1 MRRGRRAVLAL
12 ATAAAAILCP
22 PGTHAQSPLSTRL
35 IDAKVIRQMREHMTA
50 PIVIMTLRGT
60 NATRQTLT
68 QAEVEALDTIW
79 REQREA
85 DVKPLIASTL
95 STPLSNY
102 LTRIQAHS
110 TGLIVEIIVV
120 GNKGLNAG
128 QSSITSDMWQGDEA
142 KFQRTFGV
150 GPGAVFVDEAEWH
163 EGTGTWRAQLNLTI
177 DDPDTG
183 AAIGAA
189 TVEINLTELDRRS
202 AL

>member
-12 ATAAAAILCP
+12 ATAAIAILAP
-22 PGTHAQSPLSTRL
+22 PGTHAQVPLSNQL
-35 IDAKVIRQMREHMTA
+35 IDSKVVRQIREYMTA
-50 PIVIMTLRGT
+50 PIVIMTLRGS
-60 NATRQTLT
+60 NEARQSLT
-68 QAEVEALDTIW
+68 QAEVEGLDTIW
-79 REQREA
+79 REQRDA

-95 STPLSNY
+95 SNPLSNY

-110 TGLIVEIIVV
+110 GGLIVEIIVV

-142 KFQRTFGV
+142 KFQKTVGV
-150 GPGAVFVDEAEWH
+150 GPSAVFVDDAEWH
-163 EGTGTWRAQLNLTI
+163 EGSGTWRAQLNLTI
-177 DDPDTG
+177 DDPDSG